1 MTDQTLLSGSLHPRA
16 GRQILNTDTM
26 KETVSRAGS
35 AVRATESRTTGSV
48 GSCGEGAVMRKDPPP
63 REGTFRKH
71 PEGRQSQPSLQMG
84 QNIPGRGMAGAK
96 VSEGGGGGHCDLDQP
111 RVSWVFLGWRAITSH
126 VSWSLLLWEPQEL
139 HPILAKEVGSRAS
152 SASIPRRPAR
162 LELSERRGSSQ
173 GGGGG

>member
-1 MTDQTLLSGSLHPRA
+1 M
-16 GRQILNTDTM
+16 
-26 KETVSRAGS
+26 
-35 AVRATESRTTGSV
+35 
-48 GSCGEGAVMRKDPPP
+48 
-63 REGTFRKH
+63 
-71 PEGRQSQPSLQMG
+71 
-84 QNIPGRGMAGAK
+84 
-96 VSEGGGGGHCDLDQP
+96 DQP